1 MRVTGAFNKD
11 KKTLNNTSVFIQK
24 QSQMSATLKPKDTFK
39 EKEQNRPKSSH
50 AKKAEENELI

>member
-11 KKTLNNTSVFIQK
+11 KKTLNNTNVFIQK

-39 EKEQNRPKSSH
+39 EKEQN
-50 AKKAEENELI
+50 